1 MCANTNSPVV
11 NLRDNRKQKN
21 PEKNKRMKELERLE
35 EDTKKKNLLLE
46 GASGVVA
53 MREPLSPL

>member
-21 PEKNKRMKELERLE
+21 PEKNKRMKELEEVE
-35 EDTKKKNLLLE
+35 EDTKKKTFCWKE
-46 GASGVVA
+46 H
-53 MREPLSPL
+53 REW